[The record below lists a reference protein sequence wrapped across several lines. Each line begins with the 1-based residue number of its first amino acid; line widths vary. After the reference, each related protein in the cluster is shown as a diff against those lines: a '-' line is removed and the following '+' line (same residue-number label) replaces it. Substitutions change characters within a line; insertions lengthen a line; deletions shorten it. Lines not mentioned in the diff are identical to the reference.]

1 MSLVRY
7 VECGKVEVDEMIKH
21 ISLINIGPGGSHPI
35 APAGPGGSHP
45 VALAGPGAGDI
56 VPQPLAPKVASWPW
70 APKVASGPWAP

>member
-21 ISLINIGPGGSHPI
+21 ISLINI
-35 APAGPGGSHP
+35 GPGGSHP